1 MGIHPLTNQAAVQR
15 LFFFFLHKTQT
26 MIPQVLTYK
35 GHIIH
40 VKSPDEVITTNLFSK
55 KWRVANSLRAAKWN
69 ISVWDRLSK
78 EFQS

>member
-1 MGIHPLTNQAAVQR
+1 MN
-15 LFFFFLHKTQT
+15 
-26 MIPQVLTYK
+26 PQVLTYK

-55 KWRVANSLRAAKWN
+55 KWRVAHSLRAAKWN

-78 EFQS
+78 EFQP